1 LQQTKQELKMANVNF
16 TAAELETVSTASTKE
31 VAQELLHAI
40 VNKAAEGKYAIK
52 PEKVAALHR
61 NIDNARDKKE
71 VIAIGWNM
79 LLAGEGLASVS
90 SKYQRKYA

>member
-1 LQQTKQELKMANVNF
+1 MSKATANF
-16 TAAELETVSTASTKE
+16 TADDLKPLETAESMEA
-31 VAQELLHAI
+31 AQTLLHSI
-40 VNKAAEGKYAIK
+40 VDNAAVSKAAIK

-61 NIDNARDKKE
+61 NINNARNKAE

-79 LLAGEGLASVS
+79 LLAGEKLSSVV